1 LHNGGQ
7 IYQGLDQY
15 MDMIG
20 HDTPGME
27 MVSLAMEIQERILDI
42 LRNIRV
48 RERTAAHAGIK
59 PLLDALAALNLPLF
73 FG

>member
-1 LHNGGQ
+1 
-7 IYQGLDQY
+7 
-15 MDMIG
+15 
-20 HDTPGME
+20 ME
-27 MVSLAMEIQERILDI
+27 MVSFAMEIQERILDI